1 VVTVTHEIDRL
12 PPLHSGVAAV
22 VLISLLTL
30 LTGLYTGFA
39 APFGVASMLAATV
52 SMLRGWRRA
61 ATWSGSLLFLG
72 AVAAGTQ
79 NAPTF
84 VVLLA
89 VSGAVVAWD
98 LLDNAVSLGEQLG
111 REASTGRAE
120 LVHVGGSA
128 VVGLAVSLGAYG
140 LYTVVGGGK
149 PLSAL
154 VLFLLAAVALTSVLR
169 N

>member
-1 VVTVTHEIDRL
+1 VTHEIDRL

-30 LTGLYTGFA
+30 LTGVYAWFA
-39 APFGVASMLAATV
+39 APLGVLSMLAAV
-52 SMLRGWRRA
+52 AAMLRGLRRA
-61 ATWSGSLLFLG
+61 ATWSGGLLFLC
-72 AVAAGTQ
+72 AVAAGVQ

-84 VVLLA
+84 VVLLV

-98 LLDNAVSLGEQLG
+98 LLDNAVSLGDQLG

-120 LVHVGGSA
+120 LVHVGGST
-128 VVGLAVSLGAYG
+128 VLGLGVSLGAYA
-140 LYTVVGGGK
+140 LYTAVGGGK